1 MKKLRAQLALGF
13 VFLLLAFLI
22 TIQFRTVTQNSKTQQ
37 QTNLR
42 VDELMTDLKK
52 EREKNEVLQKQ
63 LSAYENDIA
72 QYREDMEQSSGYS
85 KFLSEQLKR
94 AEISAGMSEL
104 VGPGV
109 IVSLSDVNKRK
120 AAEFQNSAS
129 TLIHDED
136 IRRIVNELW
145 SAGAEAIS
153 INGSRIITTTSIRC
167 VGPTV
172 LINDKKMAPPYVIS
186 AIGNA
191 EQLEAALN
199 LNGGV
204 IDTLRVWEF
213 EISISKSEK
222 ITLPKYDGV
231 ISHKYAQPVTITDE
245 KGGNKQ

>member
-145 SAGAEAIS
+145 SAGAEPFQL
-153 INGSRIITTTSIRC
+153 TE
-167 VGPTV
+167 
-172 LINDKKMAPPYVIS
+172 
-186 AIGNA
+186 A
-191 EQLEAALN
+191 E
-199 LNGGV
+199 
-204 IDTLRVWEF
+204 
-213 EISISKSEK
+213 
-222 ITLPKYDGV
+222 
-231 ISHKYAQPVTITDE
+231 
-245 KGGNKQ
+245 

>member
-1 MKKLRAQLALGF
+1 MKKLRAQIALGF
-13 VFLLLAFLI
+13 VFMLLAFLI
-22 TIQFRTVTQNSKTQQ
+22 TIQFRSVTENSMLKQ

-42 VDELMTDLKK
+42 SDELMTDLKK
-52 EREKNEVLQKQ
+52 EREKNEILQKQ

-85 KFLSEQLKR
+85 KFLADQLKR
-94 AEISAGMSEL
+94 AEISAGML
-104 VGPGV
+104 DVIGQGV
-109 IVSLSDVNKRK
+109 TVSLSDVNKRK
-120 AAEFQNSAS
+120 AKEFDSLAT

-153 INGSRIITTTSIRC
+153 INGSRIITTTAIRC
-167 VGPTV
+167 VGPTI

-186 AIGNA
+186 AIGNS

-204 IDTLRVWEF
+204 IDNLRIWDF
-213 EISISKSEK
+213 EISISKSQNLT
-222 ITLPKYDGV
+222 IPKYDGI
-231 ISHKYAQPVTITDE
+231 ISQKYAAPVSTE
-245 KGGNKQ
+245 KKEEAN

>member
-13 VFLLLAFLI
+13 VFMLLAFLI
-22 TIQFRTVTQNSKTQQ
+22 TIQFRSVTQNNKSQL
-37 QTNLR
+37 QTSTR
-42 VDELMTDLKK
+42 VDELMNDLKK
-52 EREKNEVLQKQ
+52 EREKNEILQKQ

-85 KFLSEQLKR
+85 KFLADQLKR

-104 VGPGV
+104 TGPGV
-109 IVSLSDVNKRK
+109 MVSLSDVNKRK
-120 AAEFQNSAS
+120 AAEFDSSAA

-153 INGSRIITTTSIRC
+153 INGSRIITTTAIRC

-186 AIGNA
+186 AIGNP

-204 IDTLRVWEF
+204 IDNLRIWDF
-213 EISISKSEK
+213 EIGISKSEK
-222 ITLPKYDGV
+222 LTVPKYDGV
-231 ISHKYAQPVTITDE
+231 ISQKYAVPTTSDKKEESHQ
-245 KGGNKQ
+245 